1 MKNKT
6 ASAALT
12 LFIVAA
18 ILVVVNYI
26 VGALGFFNFRADLT
40 ENKIF
45 TLSEGSRNIVSK
57 LNPDKPVTIR
67 FYATRDSRIMP
78 QWVQSYA
85 TTVEDLL
92 LEFQKASDGKI
103 TLEKIDPR
111 PDTEA
116 EDRATSDDIQG
127 HAMNAEGGKA
137 YFGLAIQCLQQ
148 KEIIS
153 ALDPREEASLE
164 YSIARALKKV
174 TTTKRGVIGVMS
186 SIPLAG
192 PAFNFPPMMQQRQQ
206 PPWMIIQQLKLDYD
220 VIEVPMTSGAI
231 DANINMLLVI
241 HPSGITEKAEF
252 AIDQFLLRGG
262 KVIAMV
268 DSQCLVSQAYNTPG
282 QMGAPPTNN
291 VGPNSDLKQL
301 FKSWGVTYDVNMVV
315 ADMTYRTNTQGR
327 AVPTFLTLDRNGIN
341 RDEPFSSSLDIVQ
354 LFAPGSFV
362 MEKRDGITATTLL
375 QSSEN
380 SELIDSAAAEK
391 ARSQGLSTFQPSGK
405 KQSLALRLNG
415 NFKTA
420 FPDGP
425 PKEKEPAEGAGL
437 KLPGGKGGEEK
448 KNAGAPAIAPEVKAD
463 AKPAFLKESQN
474 KDGVVFLFSDVDM
487 FYDMFCFESDPSGRP
502 MAIARNSNA
511 PLLLNIVEMLS
522 GGIDLI
528 SVRSRAVTK
537 RPFTK
542 MEELKA
548 QVESEYR
555 PLIEQRNQKLTDIVQ
570 KIATLGGVKQEKG
583 MVVLN
588 INQEQRK
595 QLIDEQIAIKTDIR
609 NLQKEQN
616 KKKDQRESIIT
627 ALNLLVVPL
636 LVIAFGLMIA
646 LRRRSLQAAH

>member
-1 MKNKT
+1 MKNKSAST
-6 ASAALT
+6 ALN

-18 ILVVVNYI
+18 ILVAVNYI
-26 VGALGFFNFRADLT
+26 VGALGFLNFRADLT
-40 ENKIF
+40 EKKIF
-45 TLSEGSRNIVSK
+45 TLSEGSRQVVSK

-67 FYATRDSRIMP
+67 FYATRDSRLMP

-92 LEFQKASDGKI
+92 LEFQKASEGKI

-116 EDRATSDDIQG
+116 EDRAVGDDIQG
-127 HAMNAEGGKA
+127 HTMSAEGGKA
-137 YFGLAIQCLQQ
+137 YFGLAIQSLQQ

-164 YSIARALKKV
+164 YNIARSLAKV
-174 TTTKRGVIGVMS
+174 SNTKRSVIGVMS
-186 SIPLAG
+186 SMPIAG
-192 PAFNFPPMMQQRQQ
+192 PAMNFPPMMQQRQQ
-206 PPWMIIQQLKLDYD
+206 PPWMVIQQLKLDYD
-220 VIEVPMTSGAI
+220 VREVPMSSEAI
-231 DANINMLLVI
+231 DADINILLVI

-252 AIDQFLLRGG
+252 AIDQFLLKGG
-262 KVIAMV
+262 KVMAMV

-282 QMGAPPTNN
+282 QMGMAPTVNIGPT
-291 VGPNSDLKQL
+291 SDLKSL
-301 FKSWGVTYDVNMVV
+301 FKAWGVTYDQNSVV

-327 AVPTFLTLDRNGIN
+327 AVPTFLTIDRNGIN
-341 RDEPFSSSLDIVQ
+341 HDEPVCASLDFMQ
-354 LFAPGSFV
+354 FFAPGALN
-362 MEKRDGITATTLL
+362 MEKREGLAVTTLL

-380 SELIDSAAAEK
+380 SEMIDSAVAEK
-391 ARSQGLSTFQPSGK
+391 ARSQGLSSFQASGK
-405 KQSLALRLNG
+405 KQSLAVRLSG

-425 PKEKEPAEGAGL
+425 PKDKAPAPGAP
-437 KLPGGKGGEEK
+437 KLPGEKGGEEK
-448 KNAGAPAIAPEVKAD
+448 KDAGAPAPQVPDAKAA

-487 FYDMFCFESDPSGRP
+487 FYDMFAFESDPGGRP
-502 MAIARNSNA
+502 VAIARNSNA

-522 GGIDLI
+522 GGADLI

-542 MEELKA
+542 MEELRA

-595 QLIDEQIAIKTDIR
+595 QLVDEQNAIKKDIR
-609 NLQKEQN
+609 DLQKEQN
-616 KKKDQRESIIT
+616 KKKDQRELIIT
-627 ALNLLVVPL
+627 ALNMLAVPL
-636 LVIAFGLMIA
+636 LVIVFGLVIA

>member
-6 ASAALT
+6 ASTALT

-26 VGALGFFNFRADLT
+26 VGALGFLNFRADLT

-45 TLSEGSRNIVSK
+45 TLSEGSRNVISK

-92 LEFQKASDGKI
+92 LEFQKVSGGKI

-116 EDRATSDDIQG
+116 EDRAVGDDIQG

-137 YFGLAIQCLQQ
+137 YFGIAIQCLQQ
-148 KEIIS
+148 KEIIA

-164 YSIARALKKV
+164 YNIARSLAKV
-174 TTTKRGVIGVMS
+174 SSTKRGVIGVMS
-186 SIPLAG
+186 AMPIAG

-206 PPWMIIQQLKLDYD
+206 PPWMVIQQLRLDYD
-220 VIEVPMTSGAI
+220 VREVPMTSEAV
-231 DANINMLLVI
+231 DADINVLLVM
-241 HPSGITEKAEF
+241 HPSGITGKAEF
-252 AIDQFLLRGG
+252 AIDQFLLKGG

-268 DSQCLVSQAYNTPG
+268 DSQCLVSQAYNNPG
-282 QMGAPPTNN
+282 QMGAPPTNT

-301 FKSWGVTYDVNMVV
+301 FKAWGVTYDVNMVV
-315 ADMTYRTNTQGR
+315 ADMSYRTNTQGR
-327 AVPTFLTLDRNGIN
+327 AVPTFLTIDRNGIN
-341 RDEPFSSSLDIVQ
+341 RNEPVCASLDIMQ
-354 LFAPGSFV
+354 LFAPGSFI
-362 MEKRDGITATTLL
+362 MEKREGVVATTLL

-380 SELIDSAAAEK
+380 SELIDSALAEK

-405 KQSLALRLNG
+405 KQTLALRLNG
-415 NFKTA
+415 TFKTA

-425 PKEKEPAEGAGL
+425 PKEKAPADAAP

-448 KNAGAPAIAPEVKAD
+448 KAAGAPAAAPEAR
-463 AKPAFLKESQN
+463 AEPKPAFLKESQN
-474 KDGVVFLFSDVDM
+474 KEGVVFLFSDVDM

-522 GGIDLI
+522 GGADLI

-542 MEELKA
+542 MEELRA

-595 QLIDEQIAIKTDIR
+595 QLIDEQNAIKKDIR
-609 NLQKEQN
+609 DLQKEQN

-636 LVIAFGLMIA
+636 LVIAFGLVFAI
-646 LRRRSLQAAH
+646 RRRSLQAAH